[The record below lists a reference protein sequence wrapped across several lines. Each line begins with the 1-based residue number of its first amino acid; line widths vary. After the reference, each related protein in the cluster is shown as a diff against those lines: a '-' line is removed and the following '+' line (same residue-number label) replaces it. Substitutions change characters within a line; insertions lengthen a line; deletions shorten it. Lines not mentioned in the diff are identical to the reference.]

1 MIENQKQETLSLR
14 SQLLDLQEASE
25 QHHKLAKDTTLTK
38 LSQINLQEQLLQ
50 TKRDMKVLVELLK
63 ASQWKINKFEYT
75 FNNASFYLP
84 EKGWNEI
91 ELRITNISYT
101 ASQLSVLYLS
111 SLVPGY
117 TTGSSG
123 SSGTGL
129 TFPTPALQSLLATLR
144 VSCLL
149 WEIHTHIVFN
159 ATSKDDG
166 YYDQFIGPFLH
177 QSGVSQCLEGMGM
190 WVTKYC
196 AVKGATSDH
205 DALRVEVSGLS
216 KDITNICDDLEG
228 RVSSSSLITVH
239 SLNELIDVNNLQG
252 SHLSIFIQV
261 YYYLHALRSIIA
273 WLASWSSYHTASND
287 GQDTYSA
294 LFACLDVV
302 YASLLQG
309 VNYKKF
315 ASESDTSTTST
326 SASPWMVQIVTL
338 RNALCTSLQLLIAS
352 SVNEEVESKGT
363 IEATILRQLASHLR
377 EASLI
382 AKDVCVSPSSPT
394 SALTSWC
401 SAEHMAAGDVY
412 LYPDHLWS
420 YITHAQDSTK
430 PTAATYALYTELHLL
445 PAYLTRIETIK
456 RRVFELE
463 ASQQQIQE
471 LITQKRLLQSELE
484 LKKDELRTALNR
496 LTEMQTHT
504 YSGGSSGGSGAIH
517 TSMTGSST
525 TQTITGDVS
534 KLYDEVKVSITPACH
549 LSNIY
554 VSMPLY

>member
-1 MIENQKQETLSLR
+1 MIETQKQETLSLR
-14 SQLLDLQEASE
+14 SQLLDLQEASK

-38 LSQINLQEQLLQ
+38 LSQINLQEQLSQ

-75 FNNASFYLP
+75 FNNASFYIP

-91 ELRITNISYT
+91 ELRVTNISYT

-111 SLVPGY
+111 SLIPGY
-117 TTGSSG
+117 TSGG

-129 TFPTPALQSLLATLR
+129 TFPTPALQSLLMTLR

-149 WEIHTHIVFN
+149 WELHTHIIFN
-159 ATSKDDG
+159 AASKDDA
-166 YYDQFIGPFLH
+166 YYDQFIGSFLH
-177 QSGVSQCLEGMGM
+177 QSGVAQCLDCMGI
-190 WVTKYC
+190 WLTKYC
-196 AVKGATSDH
+196 ASKGSVSDH

-216 KDITNICDDLEG
+216 KDIISICDDLEG
-228 RVSSSSLITVH
+228 RVSSSSVMTVH
-239 SLNELIDVNNLQG
+239 SLNELVDVNNLQG

-261 YYYLHALRSIIA
+261 YYYLHALRSIIT

-287 GQDTYSA
+287 GQDTYTA
-294 LFACLDVV
+294 LLACLDVV
-302 YASLLQG
+302 YISLLQG

-315 ASESDTSTTST
+315 ASESDSSTTST
-326 SASPWMVQIVTL
+326 SVSPWMVQIVTL
-338 RNALCTSLQLLIAS
+338 RNALCTSLQLLVAS

-363 IEATILRQLASHLR
+363 IETTILRQLGSHLR

-382 AKDVCVSPSSPT
+382 AKDVCISPSSPS

-430 PTAATYALYTELHLL
+430 PTAATYALYNELHLI
-445 PAYLTRIETIK
+445 PAYLTRIESIK

-484 LKKDELRTALNR
+484 LKKDELKTALNR

-517 TSMTGSST
+517 TSMTSSGS
-525 TQTITGDVS
+525 TQAITGDVS

-554 VSMPLY
+554 ASMPLC

>member
-1 MIENQKQETLSLR
+1 MIETQKQETLSLR
-14 SQLLDLQEASE
+14 SQLLDLQEASK

-38 LSQINLQEQLLQ
+38 LSQINLQEQLSQ

-75 FNNASFYLP
+75 FNNASFYIP

-91 ELRITNISYT
+91 ELRVTNISYT

-111 SLVPGY
+111 SLIPGY
-117 TTGSSG
+117 TSGG

-129 TFPTPALQSLLATLR
+129 TFPTPALQSLLMTLR

-149 WEIHTHIVFN
+149 WELHTHIIFN
-159 ATSKDDG
+159 AASKDDA
-166 YYDQFIGPFLH
+166 YYDQFIGSFLH
-177 QSGVSQCLEGMGM
+177 QSGVAQCLDCMGI
-190 WVTKYC
+190 WLTKYC
-196 AVKGATSDH
+196 ASKGSVSDH

-216 KDITNICDDLEG
+216 KDIISICDDLEG
-228 RVSSSSLITVH
+228 RVSSSSVMTVH
-239 SLNELIDVNNLQG
+239 SLNELVDVNNLQG

-261 YYYLHALRSIIA
+261 YYYLHALRSIIT

-287 GQDTYSA
+287 GQDTYTA
-294 LFACLDVV
+294 LLACLDVV
-302 YASLLQG
+302 YISLLQG

-315 ASESDTSTTST
+315 ASESDSSTTST
-326 SASPWMVQIVTL
+326 SVSPWMVLIVTL
-338 RNALCTSLQLLIAS
+338 RNALCTSLQLLVAS

-363 IEATILRQLASHLR
+363 IETTILRQLGSHLR

-382 AKDVCVSPSSPT
+382 AKDVCISPSSPS

-430 PTAATYALYTELHLL
+430 PTAATYALYNELHLI
-445 PAYLTRIETIK
+445 PAYLTRIESIK

-484 LKKDELRTALNR
+484 LKKDELKTALNR

-517 TSMTGSST
+517 TSMTSSGS
-525 TQTITGDVS
+525 TQAITGDVS

-554 VSMPLY
+554 ASMPLC